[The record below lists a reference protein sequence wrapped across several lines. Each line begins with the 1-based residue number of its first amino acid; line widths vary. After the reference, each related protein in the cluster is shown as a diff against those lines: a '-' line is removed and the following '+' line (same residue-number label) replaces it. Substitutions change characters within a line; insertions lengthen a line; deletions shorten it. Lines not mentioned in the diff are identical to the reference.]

1 MNRTSRKAFPLSVLA
16 GAMLAVAAP
25 VHAAE
30 DDELAEIGKPE
41 SSISVGIGYVSDDNR
56 RFGQYSGL
64 HDEGFYGL
72 LDLDYERRDE
82 DTGTWVEFSGR
93 NLGLDSREV
102 RFEHERQGDWE
113 YFLEYNQIPRMEPYT
128 VNTLLQGIS
137 TSQLTRVDAVTE
149 GSGINYDFETMRKA
163 FTLGG
168 QKRLPAGFDFKVSFR
183 NEEKTGER
191 LFGSSGWAP
200 LTGINFLAEPIDST
214 TRQWE
219 TVLSFARN
227 KLQWAAGYYGTSY
240 DNRYQSIIV
249 DGIIDGTNSQ
259 YSPIGLPPDNQS
271 HQLYFSGGY
280 SFTPTT
286 RGNFKLAYAQQTQDD
301 TFIPVTV
308 APGIGSHLDG
318 EIETKQAQLGLTAR
332 PMPKLS
338 LLANF
343 RYEDRDDQ
351 TPMLQYLTTASPTAN
366 TNGENEPRS
375 IKTTAGKLEAG
386 YQMPMGFRL
395 SGGIDYGET
404 ERSVS
409 AVRSVSAR
417 KETDETAYRVE
428 LRRSLSETL
437 NGALSYIHSV
447 RDGTDFLVSTR
458 NDGSLGSNQIA
469 PIFLADRDRD
479 KVRLT
484 LDWVPSEPLSIQLVA
499 DAAWDD
505 YEARTDL
512 NLGAREGDWQHLSV
526 DATYVLSP
534 TMQFTAFAS
543 HDTTSQDQATCN
555 GLSVDFLSC
564 TNIWSAKLE
573 NVGKAFGI
581 GMRGKPTEK
590 LEMGVDLTHS
600 RDEGKF
606 AQQAVTGA
614 AVPELPDV
622 NYKLTSLRLFGKYA
636 LQENSG
642 VRVDLVHERWETDE
656 WSWANSPTVN
666 LPYSD
671 NTAVFQD
678 TSQSVSFVGLSYFY
692 SWR

>member
-1 MNRTSRKAFPLSVLA
+1 MNRTIRKAFPLSVLA
-16 GAMLAVAAP
+16 EAMLVAVAP
-25 VHAAE
+25 VQAAE
-30 DDELAEIGKPE
+30 VDELAEIGKPE
-41 SSISVGIGYVSDDNR
+41 SSISVGVGYVSDDNR
-56 RFGQYSGL
+56 RFGQYTGL
-64 HDEGFYGL
+64 HDDGFYGL
-72 LDLDYERRDE
+72 LDLDYVRRD
-82 DTGTWVEFSGR
+82 DGTGTWVEFSGR

-113 YFLEYNQIPRMEPYT
+113 YFIEYNQIPRMEFYT
-128 VNTLLQGIS
+128 VNTLLQGIG
-137 TSQLTRVDAVTE
+137 TNQLTRVDALTE
-149 GSGINYDFETMRKA
+149 GNGVNYDFGTMRKA
-163 FTLGG
+163 VTLGG
-168 QKRLPAGFDFKVSFR
+168 QKKLPAGFDFKVSFR

-219 TVLSFARN
+219 TVLSFARD

-249 DGIIDGTNSQ
+249 DGVLDGSNAQ
-259 YSPIGLPPDNQS
+259 FSPIGLPPDNQS

-286 RGNFKLAYAQQTQDD
+286 RGNFKLAYARQTQDD

-308 APGIGSHLDG
+308 APGIGTHLGG
-318 EIETKQAQLGLTAR
+318 EIETKQAQLGFTAR

-351 TPMLQYLTTASPTAN
+351 TPVLNYLSTAAPTA
-366 TNGENEPRS
+366 TNNGDNEPYS
-375 IKTTAGKLEAG
+375 IETAAGKLEAN

-417 KETDETAYRVE
+417 RQTDETAYRVE
-428 LRRSLSETL
+428 LRRSLSETV

-447 RDGTDFLVSTR
+447 RDGTDFLVTTL
-458 NDGSLGSNQIA
+458 NNGTLGSNQIA

-484 LDWVPSEPLSIQLVA
+484 LDWAPSEPLSIQLVA
-499 DAAWDD
+499 DTAWDD

-512 NLGAREGDWQHLSV
+512 NLGPREGDWQHLSV

-543 HDTTSQDQATCN
+543 YDATSQDQVTCN
-555 GLSVDFLSC
+555 GISADFLSC
-564 TNIWSAKLE
+564 ANIWSAKLE

-581 GMRGKPTEK
+581 GMRGKPTDK

-606 AQQAVTGA
+606 ITRQTLTTVLPQ
-614 AVPELPDV
+614 LPDV
-622 NYKLTSLRLFGKYA
+622 NYKLTSVKLFGKYA
-636 LQENSG
+636 LQKNSG

-666 LPYSD
+666 LLYSD

>member
-1 MNRTSRKAFPLSVLA
+1 MNRTTRKAFPLSMLA
-16 GAMLAVAAP
+16 GAMLVAVTPAD
-25 VHAAE
+25 AAE
-30 DDELAEIGKPE
+30 ADELAEIGKPE
-41 SSISVGIGYVSDDNR
+41 SSISVGVGYVSDDNR
-56 RFGQYSGL
+56 RFGQYNGL
-64 HDEGFYGL
+64 HDEGLYGL
-72 LDLDYERRDE
+72 LDFDYERRDE

-93 NLGLDSREV
+93 NLGLDSREL
-102 RFEHERQGDWE
+102 RFEHERQGDWK

-128 VNTLLQGIS
+128 VNTLLQGIG
-137 TSQLTRVDAVTE
+137 TNQLTRVDAVTE
-149 GSGINYDFETMRKA
+149 GNGINYDFETMRKA
-163 FTLGG
+163 FTVGG
-168 QKRLPAGFDFKVSFR
+168 RKKLPAGFDFKVSFR

-191 LFGSSGWAP
+191 LFGSSGWGP
-200 LTGINFLAEPIDST
+200 LNGISFLAEPIDSA

-219 TVLSFARN
+219 TVLSFARD

-249 DGIIDGTNSQ
+249 DGITDGANNQ
-259 YSPIGLPPDNQS
+259 FSPIGLPPDNQS

-286 RGNFKLAYAQQTQDD
+286 RGNFKLAYARQTQDD
-301 TFIPVTV
+301 TFIPVTL
-308 APGIGSHLDG
+308 APGIGPHLDG
-318 EIETKQAQLGLTAR
+318 KIETKQARLGLTAR

-351 TPMLQYLTTASPTAN
+351 TPIFQYLSAVSATAT

-404 ERSVS
+404 ERTVS

-417 KETDETAYRVE
+417 KETDETAYRME

-458 NDGSLGSNQIA
+458 NNGSLGSNQIA

-484 LDWVPSEPLSIQLVA
+484 LDWAPSEPFSIQLVA
-499 DAAWDD
+499 DTAWDD

-543 HDTTSQDQATCN
+543 YDTTSQDQVTCN
-555 GLSVDFLSC
+555 GLSADFLSC
-564 TNIWSAKLE
+564 DNIWSAKLE

-581 GMRGKPTEK
+581 GMRGKPTDK

-614 AVPELPDV
+614 VVPELPDV
-622 NYKLTSLRLFGKYA
+622 NYKLTSLKLFGKYA
-636 LQENSG
+636 LQKNSG

-678 TSQSVSFVGLSYFY
+678 TGQSVSFVGLSYFY